1 MRAILEYV
9 TRKRSEIST
18 KKHTTKMAGVVTA
31 VALYDN
37 NPGDPRE
44 LGFRAGNL
52 LQIVKEDGG
61 VTGPWLSLFF
71 I

>member
-1 MRAILEYV
+1 
-9 TRKRSEIST
+9 
-18 KKHTTKMAGVVTA
+18 MAGVVTA